1 MTPTPSRSATAP
13 PRPPARGA
21 APLAAPARA
30 GVLTAS
36 LLAASLLA
44 ASLLAALPLRAARV
58 ELRLQQPN
66 GRPLAGAVLY
76 ALPLDGRRLPP
87 PAPAVM
93 DQRDRR
99 FVPQILPVQTG
110 AAVSFPNTDSI
121 SHHVYS
127 FSPARQFELYLPKN
141 ETRSDRGRAGGSRG
155 PIVFDRPGVAALGCN
170 IHDWMLAYILVVDTP
185 WFAKAD
191 EQGKAV
197 LAELPAGRYRLV
209 VWHPRITDAESA
221 LRREVRLVTDGA
233 ESWQL
238 QLRTPL
244 LPARDQEPGFKDY

>member
-13 PRPPARGA
+13 LPAVRGG
-21 APLAAPARA
+21 APLAAVSHVGA
-30 GVLTAS
+30 LFAS
-36 LLAASLLA
+36 LLLASPLL
-44 ASLLAALPLRAARV
+44 AARV
-58 ELRLQQPN
+58 ELQLQQPN
-66 GRPLAGAVLY
+66 GRALAGAVLY

-87 PAPAVM
+87 PAAAVM

-110 AAVSFPNTDSI
+110 AVVSFPNTDSI

-127 FSPARQFELYLPKN
+127 FSPKRFDFYLPKN
-141 ETRSDRGRAGGSRG
+141 EGRAARGRGDRGRAQGSQV
-155 PIVFDRPGVAALGCN
+155 VFDRPGVAALGCN

-191 EQGKAV
+191 AQGRAV
-197 LAELPAGRYRLV
+197 LADVPGGRYRLV
-209 VWHPRITDAESA
+209 VWHPRITDPDDS
-221 LRREVRLVTDGA
+221 LQREVRLGADGA
-233 ESWQL
+233 ETWRL
-238 QLRTPL
+238 PLRAPL